1 MASHDL
7 KRRTVLRAAL
17 AAGCVLCLPEVG
29 RAQSGKVSKA
39 QAKYQDKPKG
49 SQNCVCQMPALRR
62 RRQHLQGGGRQ
73 GQPPGLVPTLGC
85 KTRLALAT

>member
-1 MASHDL
+1 L

-29 RAQSGKVSKA
+29 RAQSGKASKA

-49 SQNCVCQMPALRR
+49 AQNCAKCMNFIAADNTCKVVEGKVSPQDWCQLWAAK
-62 RRQHLQGGGRQ
+62 QG
-73 GQPPGLVPTLGC
+73 
-85 KTRLALAT
+85 

>member
-49 SQNCVCQMPALRR
+49 SQNCAKCLHFVAADNTCKVVEGKVSPQGWCQLWAAK
-62 RRQHLQGGGRQ
+62 QG
-73 GQPPGLVPTLGC
+73 
-85 KTRLALAT
+85 

>member
-17 AAGCVLCLPEVG
+17 AAGCLLCLPQAG

-39 QAKYQDKPKG
+39 QAKYQDTPKG
-49 SQNCVCQMPALRR
+49 NQNCAKCLHFVAADNTCKVVEGKVSPQGWCQLWAAK
-62 RRQHLQGGGRQ
+62 QG
-73 GQPPGLVPTLGC
+73 
-85 KTRLALAT
+85 